1 MARTVPSE
9 GTRMTGTPSESTPS
23 AGPDRATPPAAPR
36 WVKVSGAVA
45 LVVVVLF
52 LVLHLTGAMGAGLHG
67 GH

>member
-1 MARTVPSE
+1 
-9 GTRMTGTPSESTPS
+9 MTGTPSESTPS

-45 LVVVVLF
+45 LAAVVVF
-52 LVLHLTGAMGAGLHG
+52 LVLHLSGVMGSGMHG